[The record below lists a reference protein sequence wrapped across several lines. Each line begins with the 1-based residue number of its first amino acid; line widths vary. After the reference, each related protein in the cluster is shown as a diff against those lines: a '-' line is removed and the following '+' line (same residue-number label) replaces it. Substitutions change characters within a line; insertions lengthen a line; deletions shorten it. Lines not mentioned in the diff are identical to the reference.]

1 MKHTE
6 IPQNFDWTQ
15 LEWCDQLVFAQIKR
29 FMNKDTRTCYPSMDT
44 LKKKTDLS
52 IRFINDSIHRLE
64 QFGLIQVTRR
74 KGTSNLYYFPPETD
88 QFEMFSE
95 EFLDMELPPKVKE
108 YYMKLQKTLYDKD
121 QKVATTHYTDTQLAE
136 ITGLSKPT
144 VKKYNFILETSG
156 YMTTA
161 ITPYKDEA
169 GFAIREMSF
178 DMQKLGQFGLW
189 VKAITQQVVTNTDD
203 IEELKSTVK
212 QQQREI
218 AELKRQMSLRDV
230 KDATVVSYEM
240 N

>member
-29 FMNKDTRTCYPSMDT
+29 FMNKDTRTCYPSIQT
-44 LKKKTDLS
+44 LKDKMDLS
-52 IRFINDSIHRLE
+52 TTFIKDAIHRLE
-64 QFGLIQVTRR
+64 QFGLIQVTKR

-95 EFLDMELPPKVKE
+95 DFLDMELPPKVKE

-121 QKVATTHYTDTQLAE
+121 QEIATTHYNDAELAK

-144 VKKYNFILETSG
+144 VKKYNMILENSG
-156 YMTTA
+156 YMSTA

-169 GFAIREMSF
+169 GLSIREMSF

-189 VKAITQQVVTNTDD
+189 AKAITQQVITNTDD

-218 AELKRQMSLRDV
+218 AELKRQMSLRDA
-230 KDATVVSYEM
+230 KEAQAYPL
-240 N
+240 